1 MTRENG
7 GTTMDGME
15 NKVITFDQ
23 DEITTGLK
31 AVKEWLQNT
40 YYEGMAVVRAHKKAL
55 LIAAGV
61 VVGVAGI
68 VGGLIA
74 LLGRKK

>member
-1 MTRENG
+1 
-7 GTTMDGME
+7 MDEME
-15 NKVITFDQ
+15 NKVISFDQ
-23 DEITTGLK
+23 DEITCGLK
-31 AVKEWLQNT
+31 AVKDWLVHT
-40 YYEGMAVVRAHKKAL
+40 YEEGLAVARAHKKAL

-68 VGGLIA
+68 VGGLLA

>member
-7 GTTMDGME
+7 GTTMDEME
-15 NKVITFDQ
+15 NKVISFDQ
-23 DEITTGLK
+23 DEITCGLK
-31 AVKEWLQNT
+31 AVKDWLVNT
-40 YYEGMAVVRAHKKAL
+40 YCEGMAVVRAHKKAL
-55 LIAAGV
+55 LIAAGA

-74 LLGRKK
+74 LLSRKK